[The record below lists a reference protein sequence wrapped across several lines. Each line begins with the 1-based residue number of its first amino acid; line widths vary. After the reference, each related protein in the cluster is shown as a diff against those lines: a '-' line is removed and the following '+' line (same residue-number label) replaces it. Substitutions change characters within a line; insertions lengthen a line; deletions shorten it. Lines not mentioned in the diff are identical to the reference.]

1 MITNEKLKAE
11 AENFV
16 RTLHG
21 TLINYTAIPKPN
33 STYGLYVT
41 YKNEKGVL
49 LKDYTAIGD

>member
-1 MITNEKLKAE
+1 MITSEKLKAE

-21 TLINYTAIPKPN
+21 TLVNYTAMPKPN
-33 STYGLYVT
+33 SAYGLYVT

-49 LKDYTAIGD
+49 LKDYITIGD